1 MSTKGEV
8 LKILENNKN
17 QAISGNDIA
26 KTLNITRTSIWK
38 AINELKQE
46 GYMIESSTKK
56 GYIFSGDNNKLSL
69 EGVESLLNKELGNF
83 RVIYRKETESTN
95 KDLLE
100 LADKGERNLI
110 VEIAEKQTL
119 GRGRIGRKF
128 ESPEGGIYFSILL
141 DLKGIEVSK
150 ITILTPMAAVAV
162 VRSIEKLTN
171 KKVGIKWV
179 NDIFLDNKKI
189 CGILTQASLDL
200 ETNTIGSCVVGIGI
214 DYKLDVE
221 KLPENLKE
229 IVGTIF
235 DKNEVPSVTQ
245 NELVSC
251 ILNELVSMY
260 KKLDNK
266 EFLKE
271 YVSHSIVLGKNI
283 EFMLNNEK
291 LEGKAVTIDE
301 NAALIVECKN
311 GQNIKLN
318 SGEVSIKLSK

>member
-1 MSTKGEV
+1 MSTKSEV

-17 QAISGNDIA
+17 KAISGNDIA

-46 GYMIESSTKK
+46 GYMIDSSTKK
-56 GYIFSGDNNKLSL
+56 GYIFSGNNNKLSL
-69 EGVESLLNKELGNF
+69 EGVEGLLNKKLGDF
-83 RVIYRKETESTN
+83 RVVYKKETESTN

-110 VEIAEKQTL
+110 VEIAEKQTS

-141 DLKGIEVSK
+141 DLKGIEISK

-162 VRSIEKLTN
+162 ARSIEKLTN

-179 NDIFLDNKKI
+179 NDIFLKDKKI

-214 DYKLDVE
+214 DYKLDIE
-221 KLPENLKE
+221 RLPENLKD

-235 DKNEVPSVTQ
+235 NKNEVPSVTQ
-245 NELVSC
+245 NELVAN

-260 KKLDNK
+260 RNLDDK

-271 YVSHSIVLGKNI
+271 YISHSIVLGKNI

-291 LEGKAVTIDE
+291 LEGKALSIDE
-301 NAALIVECKN
+301 NAALVVECNN
-311 GQNIKLN
+311 GQTIKLN
-318 SGEVSIKLSK
+318 SGEVSIKLFK